1 MLKTRMTE
9 LMGIKYPIIQGGM
22 GWLGL
27 AELVAAVSNAG
38 GLGVLGSATH
48 PDPEDLREE
57 IRKVKKLTD
66 KPFGVNIVMLPAIRE
81 LPNDGFVQVICEEGV
96 PVVETAAGKPGKYI
110 DALKRAN
117 VKIMHKVGS
126 VQHARN
132 AQKLG
137 YDAVEVV
144 GFESAGFPLPDDVT
158 MWNLIPRIVDAV
170 DIPVSAA
177 GGTTDYRQLTAAL
190 ALGADSVTCGTVF
203 MATKE
208 CAAHS
213 NLKQRL
219 VEANEYDTVM
229 IQRTINNQTRVFKN
243 ELALKVLEM
252 EARKAPFEELV
263 TMISGERGRRVYF
276 EGDVDYGTISCGQ
289 GVGLIKDI
297 PTVKEVI
304 DRMVAGAE
312 KLLKRLS
319 S

>member
-1 MLKTRMTE
+1 MKTRMTE